1 MSHNQKGFTL
11 IEVAIVLAII
21 AILFFSL
28 FRGTFV
34 SPDIATRALEK
45 QGYENIQ
52 ILEKNWFLVGVRGC
66 DGKDAAKFVAKVTN
80 PAKKSVEVNVC
91 VGWPFKGATIRT
103 D

>member
-1 MSHNQKGFTL
+1 MSRNQKGFTL
-11 IEVAIVLAII
+11 IELLIVLAII
-21 AILFFSL
+21 GILFFAL

-34 SPDIATRALEK
+34 DADVATRSLEK

-52 ILEKNWFLVGVRGC
+52 ILEKDWFLVGVRGC
-66 DGKDAAKFVAKVTN
+66 GQQDAAKFVVRATN
-80 PAKKSVEVNVC
+80 PAKKTVEVNVC